1 MARCAVHRPEH
12 HRPLTILTLYKY
24 ADTVSKSLRAS
35 SWREARRR
43 DARADLVATA
53 WEIVREDG
61 LGGLSLRDLAR
72 RAGITTPTVYAY
84 FESKNAIFD
93 AMFEEAAQSFADS
106 KLRSAEADGPQS
118 NLVADARRFVDFCT
132 SDVARYQLLFQHLLP
147 GFVPSPQAYAP
158 AVRALEMTR
167 EMLARNGVGDPAHWD
182 IWTALMTGLVDQQI
196 ANDPGGDR
204 WSRLVDE
211 VVTMFLA
218 HCARTKPTA
227 TPNQS
232 GRRSETKKRSSHA

>member
-1 MARCAVHRPEH
+1 M
-12 HRPLTILTLYKY
+12 
-24 ADTVSKSLRAS
+24 SKAPPS
-35 SWREARRR
+35 SAWREARRR
-43 DARADLVATA
+43 DARADLLSTA
-53 WEIVREDG
+53 WQIVREDG

-106 KLRSAEADGPQS
+106 VNEFDDSDDPHS
-118 NLVADARRFVDFCT
+118 NLVRDAMRFVEFCT

-158 AVRALEMTR
+158 AVRALEQATAT
-167 EMLARNGVGDPAHWD
+167 LARNGVTDPAHWD
-182 IWTALMTGLVDQQI
+182 IWTAVTTGLVDQQI

-204 WSRLVDE
+204 WTRLVDE

-218 HCARTKPTA
+218 HCGSTRTAA
-227 TPNQS
+227 TPHRA
-232 GRRSETKKRSSHA
+232 GRSQPENRSSHA